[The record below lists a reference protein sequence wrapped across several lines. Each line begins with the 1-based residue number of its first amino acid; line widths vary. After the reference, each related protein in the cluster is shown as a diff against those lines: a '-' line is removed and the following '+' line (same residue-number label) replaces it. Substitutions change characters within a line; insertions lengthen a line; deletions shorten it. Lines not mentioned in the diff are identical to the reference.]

1 MMTGVAFSRGLV
13 SMRVTPSI
21 GTGISSS
28 AGSDMR
34 AVLLYGLSQ
43 KWCKRRDFVGGTLD
57 ADHGGAVDR
66 QRTAHGGG
74 QPVEVTDVDGCQPG
88 EHGRQAG
95 PQPAGAEPVV
105 AVQVVVEQLLASHAH
120 GVGVVVEQH

>member
-1 MMTGVAFSRGLV
+1 MMIGVAVFRGLV
-13 SMRVTPSI
+13 SMRVTPSS
-21 GTGISSS
+21 GAGISSS
-28 AGSDMR
+28 AGSDMG
-34 AVLLYGLSQ
+34 AVLLCSLSQ

-74 QPVEVTDVDGCQPG
+74 QPVEVADVDGRQPG

-95 PQPAGAEPVV
+95 SQPAGAESVV
-105 AVQVVVEQLLASHAH
+105 AVRGVKKKLAR
-120 GVGVVVEQH
+120 